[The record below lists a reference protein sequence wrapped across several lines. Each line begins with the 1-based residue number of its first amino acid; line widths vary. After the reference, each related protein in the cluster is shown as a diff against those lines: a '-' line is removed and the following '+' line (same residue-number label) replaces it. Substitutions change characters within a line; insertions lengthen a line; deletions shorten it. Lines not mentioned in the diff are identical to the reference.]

1 MVILIFQFS
10 FYELHENYSIQIQK
24 MFKIFE
30 NDDVKRKNMKK
41 ERAIIK
47 ITIMLIGMFA
57 FISLIQ
63 LIIIENNL
71 FLILVGFTIIWY
83 IMF

>member
-1 MVILIFQFS
+1 
-10 FYELHENYSIQIQK
+10 

-57 FISLIQ
+57 FISLI
-63 LIIIENNL
+63 
-71 FLILVGFTIIWY
+71 
-83 IMF
+83 